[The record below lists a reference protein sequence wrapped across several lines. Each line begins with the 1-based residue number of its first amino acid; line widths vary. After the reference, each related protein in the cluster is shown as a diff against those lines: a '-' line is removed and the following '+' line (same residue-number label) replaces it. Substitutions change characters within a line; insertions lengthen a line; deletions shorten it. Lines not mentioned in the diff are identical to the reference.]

1 LCCREG
7 IPPTIKKQK
16 TASNIIVAEK
26 LAAELQKKENKS
38 YAVLESSIESPISK
52 FKYQQCHRYRGD
64 SSESEDLDVVSLLK
78 VHRSKNPGQVSMP
91 HRVDIIEDLTDTIF
105 DLSVPPKDDQ
115 SLKQTETTVTSIY
128 EDIEQANHE
137 CQIEKET
144 QERGQIE
151 NFRTEYRDS
160 KEDALDNS
168 LQEELEDMFGSDVE
182 LV

>member
-16 TASNIIVAEK
+16 TASNINVAEK
-26 LAAELQKKENKS
+26 LAAELQKKENTS
-38 YAVLESSIESPISK
+38 YSVLESSIESPFSK
-52 FKYQQCHRYRGD
+52 FKYQRHRYRDD

-78 VHRSKNPGQVSMP
+78 VHRSKNSERVSTT

-105 DLSVPPKDDQ
+105 DLSAPPKDDQ

-128 EDIEQANHE
+128 DDIEQANHE
-137 CQIEKET
+137 YQIEKET
-144 QERGQIE
+144 QERGQLGE
-151 NFRTEYRDS
+151 VRTEYRDS

-182 LV
+182 FV